1 MRAHCEKLDWY
12 MAVSQ
17 DIADSLTT
25 REKKNAALIKRYEN
39 YGAEYYDSFGR

>member
-1 MRAHCEKLDWY
+1 MAHFEKRNWY

-17 DIADSLTT
+17 DITDKLTA

>member
-1 MRAHCEKLDWY
+1 

-17 DIADSLTT
+17 DISDNLTA
-25 REKKNAALIKRYEN
+25 REKNNETLIKRYEK